1 MIMAF
6 MLVIVL
12 EGKIM
17 PDEFLFRDAIRCRQ
31 FEAILEKR
39 QKGLTAYCLP
49 KWVSSK
55 SKFND

>member
-1 MIMAF
+1 MAF
-6 MLVIVL
+6 ILVIVL
-12 EGKIM
+12 EGKTM
-17 PDEFLFRDAIRCRQ
+17 PEEFLFRDANRCRQ
-31 FEAILEKR
+31 FEAIIEKR

>member
-6 MLVIVL
+6 VLVIIL
-12 EGKIM
+12 EGNAM
-17 PDEFLFRDAIRCRQ
+17 PEEFLFRDANRCRQ
-31 FEAILEKR
+31 FEAIIEKR

-49 KWVSSK
+49 KWVSAK

>member
-1 MIMAF
+1 MAF

-12 EGKIM
+12 EGKTM
-17 PDEFLFRDAIRCRQ
+17 PEEFLFRDANRCRQ
-31 FEAILEKR
+31 FEAIIEKR
-39 QKGLTAYCLP
+39 QKKLTAYCLP

>member
-6 MLVIVL
+6 ALIVIL
-12 EGKIM
+12 EGTTL
-17 PDEFLFRDAIRCRQ
+17 PDQFLFRDANRCRQ

>member
-1 MIMAF
+1 MAF

-31 FEAILEKR
+31 FEEILEKR

-49 KWVSSK
+49 KWVSAK